1 MKTKSF
7 LLLALFVAMV
17 SGAFAGIK
25 TVSNNPS
32 SPGQYTSLQAA
43 IDASSL
49 GDTLM
54 IAGSATNYGNI
65 TIAKPLVLVGAG
77 YNNPYGSNTSID
89 YIYLSRASASLGA
102 SGTKIMGIVCTSYL
116 YFNGT
121 YAGGTSLTQNIDNV
135 LIERCRLSTVTFQ
148 NYYYHNDSIRNC
160 LFNLSS
166 NISFGNSSLTNIY
179 IHNNIFD
186 NAYINSGASNLLNT
200 VYLRNNLFINRV
212 TATFTTVNSMIIE
225 NNIFY
230 GSEPTGCT
238 NCAFTKNITYLCTAV
253 PGAGNLGSGNLN
265 ATNPMF
271 VTYPPSGGA
280 FSYTYDFHLQAGSP
294 GKNAGTDA
302 TDIGIYGG
310 MLPFIVGANPHFP
323 QMMELTLP
331 SGSTVP
337 AGGTLNVHFK
347 ARKQN

>member
-1 MKTKSF
+1 MKSKTY
-7 LLLALFVAMV
+7 LLLALFVAMTA
-17 SGAFAGIK
+17 GAYAGIK

-43 IDASSL
+43 VDAASL
-49 GDTLM
+49 GDTLI
-54 IAGSATNYGNI
+54 IAGSTTNYGTV

-89 YIYLSRASASLGA
+89 YIYLNRISQFLGA
-102 SGTKIMGIVCTSYL
+102 SGTKIMGVVCTSYCF
-116 YFNGT
+116 FNGNYT
-121 YAGGTSLTQNIDNV
+121 GGNASTQNIDNV
-135 LIERCRLSTVTFQ
+135 LIERCRLNALYFQ
-148 NYYYHNDSIRNC
+148 GYYYHNDSIRNC
-160 LFNLSS
+160 LL
-166 NISFGNSSLTNIY
+166 NSSSTITFGSSTLTNVF

-186 NAYINSGASNLLNT
+186 NSTITSSVATNLSS
-200 VYLRNNLFINRV
+200 VFLRNNIFINRT
-212 TATFTTVNSMIIE
+212 TATFSNVSYLIIE

-230 GSEPTGCT
+230 GAEPTGCS
-238 NCAFTKNITYLCTAV
+238 NCVFTKNISYLAATL
-253 PGAGNLGSGNLN
+253 PPAGNIGSGNLN
-265 ATNPMF
+265 ATNPLF
-271 VTYPPSGGA
+271 VNYPPSGGA

-294 GKNAGTDA
+294 GKNAGTDG

-310 MLPFIVGANPHFP
+310 MLPYNVGANPHFP

-331 SGSTVP
+331 SGSSVP